1 MFKYLLYNLNTDY
14 IMDENY
20 YLLANH
26 HYLKKQIKK
35 RTINS
40 ELLLVLNKKYNNLKI
55 NKSEFEYLLSEID
68 SIIDQIIIKRT
79 LNSIID
85 KICLTT
91 TEK

>member
-1 MFKYLLYNLNTDY
+1 
-14 IMDENY
+14 MDENY

-26 HYLKKQIKK
+26 HYLKKRIKK

-40 ELLLVLNKKYNNLKI
+40 ELFSVLNKKYNDLKI

-68 SIIDQIIIKRT
+68 SIVDQIIIKRT
-79 LNSIID
+79 LNSIIE
-85 KICLTT
+85 KVCLTT

>member
-1 MFKYLLYNLNTDY
+1 
-14 IMDENY
+14 MDENY

-26 HYLKKQIKK
+26 HYLKKRIKK
-35 RTINS
+35 RTINT
-40 ELLLVLNKKYNNLKI
+40 ELLSVLNRKYNDIKI
-55 NKSEFEYLLSEID
+55 NKNEFEYLLSEID